1 VRPRP
6 RSPQAAPE
14 AVPARARAAL
24 VAAGL
29 VLLVALVYGGVRDHA
44 FVNFDDASYVAANP
58 NVLSGLTGPGLRWAG
73 TAFRNANWHPV
84 TWVSHMA
91 DVEFFGPDP
100 GAHHVVNAVLHAAN
114 AVLLFLVLRAATS
127 ALWPSAFVAALFAV
141 HPLNVESVAWVSQR
155 KSVLSTLF
163 LLLTVGAHLSW
174 VRRGGAGR
182 RLLVA
187 LLLALGLLAKPMLV
201 SVPLL
206 LLLLDVWPLG
216 RAGEGGPG
224 LRKLIVE
231 KMPLVALAAASIL
244 ATLLAQSSGGA
255 VASTAAYPLPERLA
269 NAAVSSVA
277 YLRDA
282 VWPANLACFYPHPA
296 SIGERTNPVT
306 AIGAAA
312 LLLALSGLAV
322 ATRRRRPWRL
332 FGWAW
337 YLISLGPVIG
347 LVQVGS
353 QARADRYTYVP
364 MIGIFVAVVWEMA
377 ALVRGHGVARKAT
390 AAAGA
395 AAVAALAAGAFRQV
409 RTWRDGESLYGHA
422 LLVTRNNW
430 LASNNL
436 GNLWL
441 DRREPERALAAFR
454 EAVRIKPNYD
464 QARFNEGLALEALD
478 RPEEAARSF
487 RECVRLDP
495 GDADAWA
502 HLGISGLVLGRPGE
516 GLEACERALA
526 LRPDD
531 ALALHGATVACAEQ
545 GQDARALEYLA
556 RLTRVDPGK
565 AAEVRRRLGPGAP
578 RP

>member
-1 VRPRP
+1 MGAG
-6 RSPQAAPE
+6 RS
-14 AVPARARAAL
+14 RAAF

-29 VLLVALVYGGVRDHA
+29 VLLVALVYGGVRRHA
-44 FVNFDDASYVAANP
+44 FVNFDDGGYVTSNP
-58 NVLSGLTGPGLRWAG
+58 EVLSGLTGHGLRWAL
-73 TAFRNANWHPV
+73 TAFHSANWHPL

-91 DVEFFGPDP
+91 DVSLLGPEP
-100 GAHHVVNAVLHAAN
+100 GAHHVVNAALHAAN
-114 AVLLFLVLRAATS
+114 AVLLFLVLRTATAAF
-127 ALWPSAFVAALFAV
+127 WPSALVAALFAV

-163 LLLTVGAHLSW
+163 LLLTIGAHLSW

-187 LLLALGLLAKPMLV
+187 LFLALGLLAKPMLV

-206 LLLLDVWPLG
+206 LLLVDVWPLG
-216 RAGEGGPG
+216 RAGDGGPG
-224 LRKLIVE
+224 LRKLVVE
-231 KMPLVALAAASIL
+231 KLPLVALAAASVV
-244 ATLLAQSSGGA
+244 ATLFAQAGGGA

-269 NAAVSSVA
+269 NAAVSCVA

-296 SIGERTNPVT
+296 SIGERTNPTT

-312 LLLALSGLAV
+312 LLLVFSGLAV
-322 ATRRRRPWRL
+322 VARRSRPWRL

-337 YLISLGPVIG
+337 FLISLGPVIG

-377 ALVRGHGVARKAT
+377 ALVHGHDVARKSM
-390 AAAGA
+390 AAVGA
-395 AAVAALAAGAFRQV
+395 AAVAALAVDAFRQV
-409 RTWRDGESLYGHA
+409 RTWRDAESLYTHA
-422 LLVTRNNW
+422 LRVTGNNW

-436 GNLWL
+436 GNVWL
-441 DRREPERALAAFR
+441 DRREPERGLAAFR
-454 EAVRIKPNYD
+454 EAVRIKPDYD

-487 RECVRLDP
+487 RECVRLAP
-495 GDADAWA
+495 GNADAWA
-502 HLGISGLVLGRPGE
+502 HLGISGLVLGRPAE

-531 ALALHGATVACAEQ
+531 TLALHGATVACAEL

-556 RLTRVDPGK
+556 RLTRVDAGK
-565 AAEVRRRLGPGAP
+565 AAEVRRRLGLGPS